1 MTEELQELGLSYYES
16 KALGILFKKKL
27 SLKQLSK
34 EAEIPFGKIYS
45 VVKRLREKDLVKENN
60 SRPKLVYVENV
71 SEIMTR
77 LIKEKQ
83 NKDKAIREKLREIAT
98 SIDKVKEKKTAF
110 FQIGT
115 SVSDNREIQMRTFK
129 EAESEVLQVLNIHH
143 KPKSNRES
151 KTLWEKEIVKAVKR
165 GVKFKAIYPKDTDI
179 PKILKNLNKQNP
191 KSFQIKRFNTDF
203 VRCDIIDEKKV
214 LLKIVQADPLQFGG
228 VLFIENESL
237 ANNLKKIFE
246 EMWEQAE

>member
-1 MTEELQELGLSYYES
+1 MIEELQELGLSYYES
-16 KALGILFKKKL
+16 KALGVLFKKTL

-45 VVKRLREKDLVKENN
+45 VVKNLREKNLVKENN

-71 SEIMTR
+71 SDIMAR

-83 NKDKAIREKLREIAT
+83 NKNKAIREKLREIAT
-98 SIDKVKEKKTAF
+98 SIDKSKEKKTAF

-115 SVSDNREIQMRTFK
+115 SVLDNRKIQMRTFK
-129 EAESEVLQVLNIHH
+129 EAEFEVLQILNIHH

-151 KTLWEKEIVKAVKR
+151 KTLWEKEIVKAVKK
-165 GVKFKAIYPKDTDI
+165 GVKFKAIYPKKTVL
-179 PKILKNLNKQNP
+179 PKILKKLHKTNP
-191 KSFQIKRFNTDF
+191 KALQIKRFNTDF

-214 LLKIVQADPLQFGG
+214 LLKIVQDDPLQFGG

-237 ANNLKKIFE
+237 ADNLKKIFE
-246 EMWEQAE
+246 EMWEQAV